1 MALTRI
7 SPPTATGAGWSA
19 IRIGRIVILTVAGW
33 DGTQIQLPWGAALQ
47 ARGVLTDGQNNPFRC
62 VAQGSTMT
70 VYGTPTTTSLFG
82 QITYVA

>member
-7 SPPTATGAGWSA
+7 TPPTASGEGWSA

-33 DGTQIQLPWGAALQ
+33 DGTQIQLPWAAATQ
-47 ARGVLTDGQNNPFRC
+47 ARGVLTDGQNATFRC
-62 VAQGSTMT
+62 IAQSTALT
-70 VYGTPTTTSLFG
+70 VYGAPSTARLFG